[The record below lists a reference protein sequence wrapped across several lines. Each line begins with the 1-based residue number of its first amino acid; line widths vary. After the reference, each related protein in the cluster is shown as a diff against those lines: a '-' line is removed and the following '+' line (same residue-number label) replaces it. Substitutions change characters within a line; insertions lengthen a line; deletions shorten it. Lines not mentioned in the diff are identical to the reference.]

1 MQRLQRI
8 GKPLEPTLDVADG
21 SVDADDLAKRLRS
34 LPLPEA
40 PAHPVLTPR
49 PTVLDGER
57 YGLVIDA
64 NLSRLVRTSDD
75 ARWPIDDQKNG

>member
-34 LPLPEA
+34 LPLPEG
-40 PAHPVLTPR
+40 PAR
-49 PTVLDGER
+49 
-57 YGLVIDA
+57 
-64 NLSRLVRTSDD
+64 LS
-75 ARWPIDDQKNG
+75 